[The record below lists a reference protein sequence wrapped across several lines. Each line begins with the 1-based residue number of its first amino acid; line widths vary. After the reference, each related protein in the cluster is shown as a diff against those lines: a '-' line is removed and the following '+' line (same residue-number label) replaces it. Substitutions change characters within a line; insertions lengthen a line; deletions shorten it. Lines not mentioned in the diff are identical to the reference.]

1 MDVFRVF
8 GIEFGK
14 MVDFTGYFGS
24 WMGKNGGFEW
34 NWGSWKVRKWLGLLG
49 FAELSAEV
57 KLVIWDD

>member
-1 MDVFRVF
+1 MDVFGVF

-49 FAELSAEV
+49 FTELSAEV